1 MKYYLSFYK
10 EWKSIKSKYVL
21 ENKFIQEIEYA
32 QIFHIEMIV
41 PLLYTHKRL
50 VDIII
55 RSRGVDKTLSAKIFE
70 KNKKLR
76 LQDFASFNYTN
87 KYMLLNLSET
97 EYLNKSHPPNKWPK
111 IIKILKE

>member
-1 MKYYLSFYK
+1 VR
-10 EWKSIKSKYVL
+10 SKYVL
-21 ENKFIQEIEYA
+21 EDKFIQEIEYA
-32 QIFHIEMIV
+32 EIFNIEMIV

-50 VDIII
+50 VDIIL

-70 KNKKLR
+70 KNNKLR
-76 LQDFASFNYTN
+76 AQSFETFNYTN

-111 IIKILKE
+111 IIKILRE